1 MLFFLEAANLTLH
14 LSSLALALALALKHL
29 IIAEVECHIFSKWP
43 FSSTVFNSFQ

>member
-14 LSSLALALALALKHL
+14 LSSLALALALALALKHL

-43 FSSTVFNSFQ
+43 FYRL